1 MRKRL
6 ALPIAALALLGGY
19 GSGQLQAASITF
31 NLVCVLNA
39 LNTIPCNTSGPI
51 FGTVTLTDNLSGGVV
66 VDVDLAGTTQK
77 FRDLMLNFSGAATS
91 LSSSDGL
98 ASLSANGFSI
108 SPYSGLF
115 DVGKSSGQG
124 WNGDDLYSTTL
135 TGNVAI
141 SVADFLT
148 TDSLGNVYVAMHIQ
162 GIGDANGGDCTGDG
176 MGGTNCVPGM
186 PGPGSLK
193 IGGILQPNPPE
204 DPIPEPTTWLLVGG
218 GLALLGARRF
228 ARK

>member
-1 MRKRL
+1 MKRV
-6 ALPIAALALLGGY
+6 AFAFMALAMLAGF
-19 GSGQLQAASITF
+19 GSGQLRAATITF

-39 LNTIPCNTSGPI
+39 LNTIPCNTSGPV
-51 FGTVTLTDNLSGGVV
+51 FGTVTLSDNGSGGVV
-66 VDVDLAGTTQK
+66 VSVDLVGTTQK
-77 FRDLMLNFSGAATS
+77 FRDMMLNFSGAATS

-98 ASLSANGFSI
+98 ASLNPNGLSI
-108 SPYSGLF
+108 NPYNGLF
-115 DVGKSSGQG
+115 DVGKTTGQG

-162 GIGDANGGDCTGDG
+162 NIGDANGGDCTGDN
-176 MGGTNCVPGM
+176 MGRTNCVPGM

-193 IGGILQPNPPE
+193 IGGIL
-204 DPIPEPTTWLLVGG
+204 IPEPATWLLVGA
-218 GLALLGARRF
+218 GLALLGVRRF